1 MVKTI
6 VLENG
11 IRVVMEPMT
20 HLRTV
25 SFGVWVGVGSAHET
39 RENNGISHVIEHCL
53 FKGTKTRTAKQ
64 LADEISAIG
73 DQLNA
78 FTGKECTAFYGVT
91 LAEFLPRLMELLGD
105 MLLNSTFE
113 EEPLKKELG
122 VILEEI
128 DMYDDSPEDLVHEL
142 LQKNV
147 WKNHPLGFIISGEKS
162 VVKAMTKE
170 QIVAFMAEHYYGSNM
185 VISIAGNYKE
195 EEFLSDVKRY
205 FGAIPKYGTNTAAE
219 VSGKLAGKLKNTF
232 SNGSKPLPDVPYEK
246 KFHRQDTPEVPVFHR
261 CFCKREKDVEQLYM
275 NLAFDTVSER
285 DDARHT
291 MIVTNAVLGGSNNS
305 RLFQKIREESGL
317 AYSVYSYSSM
327 YRYAGLFH
335 IDVIVNP
342 ANALL
347 VYDTLKEILQEFR
360 STKIGEPELAA
371 LSTQLRTE
379 MIMGSESA
387 RNRMEHNAK
396 SLLMH
401 DRIVPLEET
410 IERLSQVTAD
420 DILSFARQYLDMK
433 TCSICLVGDIKESET
448 KIKERWQC

>member
-1 MVKTI
+1 MVKTL
-6 VLENG
+6 VLKNG
-11 IRVVMEPMT
+11 IRVVMEPMV

-25 SFGVWVGVGSAHET
+25 SFGVWVGVGSAHENK
-39 RENNGISHVIEHCL
+39 ENNGISHILEHCL

-91 LAEFLPRLMELLGD
+91 LTEFLPKLMELLGD

-113 EEPLKKELG
+113 EEPLKKELA

-128 DMYDDSPEDLVHEL
+128 DMYDDSPEDLVHEM

-147 WKNHPLGFIISGEKS
+147 WEDHPLGFLISGEKP
-162 VVKAMTKE
+162 VVAGMTKE
-170 QIVAFMAEHYYGSNM
+170 RLTAFMAEHYYGSNM
-185 VISIAGNYKE
+185 VVSIAGNYDE
-195 EEFLSDVKRY
+195 ASFLSDLERY
-205 FGAIPKYGTNTAAE
+205 FGEIPQYAAM
-219 VSGKLAGKLKNTF
+219 
-232 SNGSKPLPDVPYEK
+232 PDADAMK
-246 KFHRQDTPEVPVFHR
+246 QAFPVFHQ
-261 CFCKREKDVEQLYM
+261 CFCEREKDVEQLYM
-275 NLAFDTVSER
+275 NLAFDAVCER

-291 MIVTNAVLGGSNNS
+291 MIVANAVLGGSNNS

-327 YRYAGLFH
+327 YRDAGLFH

-342 ANALL
+342 ANAVL
-347 VYDTLKEILQEFR
+347 VYRTLKEILQNFR
-360 STKIGEPELAA
+360 SGEIGEQELAA
-371 LSTQLRTE
+371 LYTQLRTE

-401 DRIVPLEET
+401 GRVIPLEET
-410 IERLSQVTAD
+410 IGRLSCVTAKE
-420 DILSFARQYLDMK
+420 IRLFAEQYLDMGK
-433 TCSICLVGDIKESET
+433 CSVCLVGDIEESAVKLKEQ
-448 KIKERWQC
+448 WNG

>member
-1 MVKTI
+1 MVKTF
-6 VLENG
+6 VLKNG
-11 IRVVMEPMT
+11 IRVVMEPMV

-25 SFGVWVGVGSAHET
+25 SFGVWVGVGSAHENK
-39 RENNGISHVIEHCL
+39 ENNGISHILEHCL
-53 FKGTKTRTAKQ
+53 FKGTKTRSAKQ

-91 LAEFLPRLMELLGD
+91 LTEFLPKLMELLGD

-128 DMYDDSPEDLVHEL
+128 DMYDDSPEDLVHEM

-147 WKNHPLGFIISGEKS
+147 WEDHPLGFLISGEKP
-162 VVKAMTKE
+162 VVAGMTKE
-170 QIVAFMAEHYYGSNM
+170 KLTAFMAEHYYGSNM
-185 VISIAGNYKE
+185 VVSVAGNYDE
-195 EEFLSDVKRY
+195 ASFLSDLERY
-205 FGAIPKYGTNTAAE
+205 FGEIPQYAA
-219 VSGKLAGKLKNTF
+219 
-232 SNGSKPLPDVPYEK
+232 
-246 KFHRQDTPEVPVFHR
+246 TPEEDAMKQVSPVFHR

-275 NLAFDTVSER
+275 NLAFDAVCER

-291 MIVTNAVLGGSNNS
+291 MIVANAVLGGSNNS

-327 YRYAGLFH
+327 YRAAGLFH

-342 ANALL
+342 ANAVL
-347 VYDTLKEILQEFR
+347 VYQTLKDILQGFR
-360 STKIGEPELAA
+360 SEEIGEQELAA
-371 LSTQLRTE
+371 LYTQLRTE

-401 DRIVPLEET
+401 GRVVPLEET
-410 IERLSQVTAD
+410 IKRLSGVTAKE
-420 DILSFARQYLDMK
+420 IRLFAEQYLDMEK
-433 TCSICLVGDIKESET
+433 CSACLVGDIKESAA
-448 KIKERWQC
+448 KLKKYWKG

>member
-1 MVKTI
+1 MVKTL
-6 VLENG
+6 VLKNG
-11 IRVVMEPMT
+11 IRVVMEPMV

-25 SFGVWVGVGSAHET
+25 SFGVWVGVGSAHENK
-39 RENNGISHVIEHCL
+39 ENNGISHILEHCL
-53 FKGTKTRTAKQ
+53 FKGTKRRTAKQ

-91 LAEFLPRLMELLGD
+91 LTEFLPKLMELLGD

-128 DMYDDSPEDLVHEL
+128 DMYDDSPEDLVHEM

-147 WKNHPLGFIISGEKS
+147 WKDHPLGFLISGEKP
-162 VVKAMTKE
+162 VVAGMTKE
-170 QIVAFMAEHYYGSNM
+170 RLTAFMAEHYYGSNM
-185 VISIAGNYKE
+185 VVSIAGNYDE
-195 EEFLSDVKRY
+195 ASFLSDLERY
-205 FGAIPKYGTNTAAE
+205 FGEIPKYAAMPDADAMKQ
-219 VSGKLAGKLKNTF
+219 VS
-232 SNGSKPLPDVPYEK
+232 
-246 KFHRQDTPEVPVFHR
+246 PVFHH
-261 CFCKREKDVEQLYM
+261 CFCEREKDVEQLYM
-275 NLAFDTVSER
+275 NLAFDAVCER

-291 MIVTNAVLGGSNNS
+291 MIVANAVLGGSNNS

-327 YRYAGLFH
+327 YHDAGLFH

-342 ANALL
+342 ANAVL
-347 VYDTLKEILQEFR
+347 VYRTLKEILQNFR
-360 STKIGEPELAA
+360 SEEIGGQELAA
-371 LSTQLRTE
+371 LYTQLRTE

-401 DRIVPLEET
+401 GRVIPLEET
-410 IERLSQVTAD
+410 IKRLSCVTAKE
-420 DILSFARQYLDMK
+420 IRLFAEQYLDMGK
-433 TCSICLVGDIKESET
+433 CSVCLVGDIEESAVKLKEQ
-448 KIKERWQC
+448 WNG

>member
-11 IRVVMEPMT
+11 IKVVMEPMA

-39 RENNGISHVIEHCL
+39 RENNGIAHVIEHCL

-91 LAEFLPRLMELLGD
+91 LTEFLPKLIELLGD
-105 MLLNSTFE
+105 MLINSTFE

-147 WKNHPLGFIISGEKS
+147 WKNHPLGYIISGEKS
-162 VVKAMTKE
+162 VVKTMTKAR
-170 QIVAFMAEHYYGSNM
+170 ILDFMSLHYYGSNM
-185 VISIAGNYKE
+185 VISVAGNFDE
-195 EEFLSDVKRY
+195 EKTLLEVRRS
-205 FGAIPKYGTNTAAE
+205 FGAIPEYSSQKERKIAE
-219 VSGKLAGKLKNTF
+219 SLAQSIVNSDKNKI
-232 SNGSKPLPDVPYEK
+232 KPLPDVPYEK
-246 KFHRQDTPEVPVFHR
+246 KYTKQQPNRVPLFHR
-261 CFCKREKDVEQLYM
+261 CFCTREKDVEQLYM
-275 NLAFDTVSER
+275 NLAFEALSER
-285 DDARHT
+285 DEERHT
-291 MIVTNAVLGGSNNS
+291 MIVANAVLGGSNNS

-327 YRYAGLFH
+327 FRYAGLYH

-342 ANALL
+342 SNALL
-347 VYDTLKEILQEFR
+347 VFDTLRQILLEFR
-360 STKIGEPELAA
+360 RNGIDERELSS
-371 LSTQLRTE
+371 LFTQLRTE

-396 SLLMH
+396 SMLMH
-401 DRIVPLEET
+401 QRIIPLEET
-410 IERLSQVTAD
+410 VEKLSKVTAK
-420 DILSFARQYLDMK
+420 DIRTFAEQYLDMDR
-433 TCSICLVGDIKESET
+433 CSICIVGDIKDSEAGL
-448 KIKERWQC
+448 KELWQS

>member
-1 MVKTI
+1 MIKTL
-6 VLENG
+6 VLKNG
-11 IRVVMEPMT
+11 IRVAMEPMT

-25 SFGVWVGVGSAHET
+25 SFGVWVGVGSAHENK
-39 RENNGISHVIEHCL
+39 ENNGISHILEHCL
-53 FKGTKTRTAKQ
+53 FKGTKTRSAKQ

-91 LAEFLPRLMELLGD
+91 LTEFLPKLMELLGD

-128 DMYDDSPEDLVHEL
+128 DMYDDSPEDLVHEM

-147 WKNHPLGFIISGEKS
+147 WENHPLGFLISGEKP
-162 VVKAMTKE
+162 VVAGMTKK
-170 QIVAFMAEHYYGSNM
+170 QLTAFMAEHYYGSNM
-185 VISIAGNYKE
+185 VISVAGNYDE
-195 EEFLSDVKRY
+195 TSFLSDLERY
-205 FGAIPKYGTNTAAE
+205 FGEIPNCAENQNAAIGKKKVQKADITALQAVQE
-219 VSGKLAGKLKNTF
+219 TDTA
-232 SNGSKPLPDVPYEK
+232 
-246 KFHRQDTPEVPVFHR
+246 RQIAPVFHR
-261 CFCKREKDVEQLYM
+261 CFCEREKDVEQLYM
-275 NLAFDTVSER
+275 NLAFDAVCER

-291 MIVTNAVLGGSNNS
+291 MIVANAVLGGSNNS

-327 YRYAGLFH
+327 YRTAGLFH

-342 ANALL
+342 ANAVL
-347 VYDTLKEILQEFR
+347 VYKTLQEILQSFR
-360 STKIGEPELAA
+360 SEEIGEQELTA
-371 LSTQLRTE
+371 LYTQLRTE

-401 DRIVPLEET
+401 GKVIPLEET
-410 IERLSQVTAD
+410 IIRLSNVTAKE
-420 DILSFARQYLDMK
+420 IRLFAEQYLETEK
-433 TCSICLVGDIKESET
+433 CSICLVGDIKESAA
-448 KIKERWQC
+448 KLKECWKG

>member
-1 MVKTI
+1 
-6 VLENG
+6 
-11 IRVVMEPMT
+11 MEPMI

-25 SFGVWVGVGSAHET
+25 SFGVWVGVGSAHEN
-39 RENNGISHVIEHCL
+39 RENNGISHILEHCL
-53 FKGTKTRTAKQ
+53 FKGTKTRSAKQ

-91 LAEFLPRLMELLGD
+91 LTEFLPKLMELLGD

-128 DMYDDSPEDLVHEL
+128 DMYDDSPEDLVHEM

-147 WKNHPLGFIISGEKS
+147 WEGHPLGFLISGEKP
-162 VVKAMTKE
+162 VVAGMTKE
-170 QIVAFMAEHYYGSNM
+170 RLTAFMAEHYYGSNM
-185 VISIAGNYKE
+185 VVSVAGNYDE
-195 EEFLSDVKRY
+195 ASFLSDLERY
-205 FGAIPKYGTNTAAE
+205 FGEIPKDAAGQ
-219 VSGKLAGKLKNTF
+219 S
-232 SNGSKPLPDVPYEK
+232 DVK
-246 KFHRQDTPEVPVFHR
+246 GQAAPVFHR
-261 CFCKREKDVEQLYM
+261 CFCEREKDVEQLYM
-275 NLAFDTVSER
+275 NLAFDAVCER

-291 MIVTNAVLGGSNNS
+291 MIVANAVLGGSNNS

-327 YRYAGLFH
+327 YRAAGLFH

-342 ANALL
+342 ANAVL
-347 VYDTLKEILQEFR
+347 VYRTLQEILQSFR
-360 STKIGEPELAA
+360 SEEICAKELEA
-371 LSTQLRTE
+371 LYTQLRTE

-401 DRIVPLEET
+401 ERVIPLEET
-410 IERLSQVTAD
+410 IKRLSEVTAKE
-420 DILSFARQYLDMK
+420 IRLFAERYLDMEK
-433 TCSICLVGDIKESET
+433 CSICLAGDIKESASEL
-448 KIKERWQC
+448 KRCWKV

>member
-1 MVKTI
+1 MIKTF
-6 VLENG
+6 VLKNG
-11 IRVVMEPMT
+11 IRVVMEPMV

-25 SFGVWVGVGSAHET
+25 SFGVWVGVGSAHENK
-39 RENNGISHVIEHCL
+39 ENNGISHILEHCL
-53 FKGTKTRTAKQ
+53 FKGTKMRTAKQ

-91 LAEFLPRLMELLGD
+91 LTEFLPKLMELLGD

-128 DMYDDSPEDLVHEL
+128 DMYDDSPEDLVHEM

-147 WKNHPLGFIISGEKS
+147 WRDHSLGFLISGEKP
-162 VVKAMTKE
+162 VVAGMTKE
-170 QIVAFMAEHYYGSNM
+170 QLTAFMAEHYYGSNM
-185 VISIAGNYKE
+185 VVSIAGNYDE
-195 EEFLSDVKRY
+195 ALFLSDLERY
-205 FGAIPKYGTNTAAE
+205 FGEIPKYAAT
-219 VSGKLAGKLKNTF
+219 SQTDATKQA
-232 SNGSKPLPDVPYEK
+232 
-246 KFHRQDTPEVPVFHR
+246 VPVFHR
-261 CFCKREKDVEQLYM
+261 CFCKRGKDVEQLYM
-275 NLAFDTVSER
+275 NLAFDAVCEC

-327 YRYAGLFH
+327 YRAAGLFH

-342 ANALL
+342 ANAVL
-347 VYDTLKEILQEFR
+347 VYRTLKDILQDFR
-360 STKIGEPELAA
+360 SGEIGEQELAA
-371 LSTQLRTE
+371 LYTQLRTE

-401 DRIVPLEET
+401 GRVVPLEET
-410 IERLSQVTAD
+410 IKRLSGVTAKE
-420 DILSFARQYLDMK
+420 IRLFAERYLDMEK
-433 TCSICLVGDIKESET
+433 CSVCLVGDIEESAAKLE
-448 KIKERWQC
+448 KYWDG